1 MSVELRMAM
10 LPETVQ
16 RLLRI
21 SVMWKNVGWDVASD
35 DERMVDDQRNVTIEP
50 AEAEA
55 VSSLT
60 RPAGIAEPAGGY
72 HRPMLDLDF
81 PAAVLPS
88 STEGHC
94 HLYIDKALTWEQYE
108 KLLDVMA
115 EVGLLEEGYVRAS
128 KARKCTFLRL
138 PWIRKGRERE
148 DRGLTVAE
156 VEDFLAQPPAVAHR
170 DAWLGASSSAPF

>member
-1 MSVELRMAM
+1 MSAELRMKM

-21 SVMWKNVGWDVASD
+21 SMMWKNVGWEIPSD
-35 DERMVDDQRNVTIEP
+35 DERMVDDQRHQTTEVGL
-50 AEAEA
+50 AEA
-55 VSSLT
+55 VCSLT
-60 RPAGIAEPAGGY
+60 RPAGVSEPPGGY

-115 EVGLLEEGYVRAS
+115 EIGLLEEGYVRAS

-148 DRGLTVAE
+148 DRQLTLAE
-156 VEDFLAQPPAVAHR
+156 VEDFLAAPTPAPPAA
-170 DAWLGASSSAPF
+170 DPWNMSSNSPF